1 MSEAPNTNNA
11 QSVSY
16 PNQNDGD
23 KALASI
29 ASLLKEAEAILPLL
43 RREFR
48 GEAIQQ
54 YEDGSFEYIQ
64 VSKPLFVQL
73 DVETEQPLKKEVTYK
88 NGETK
93 SVYLA
98 NDEAIEEVLSILKF
112 MGMNKMTLLTNIKE
126 DMILDDLLE
135 FECKFSAI
143 LMLKQK
149 SWGIDKELLPMIM
162 TKIKTIVQDARYMA
176 CQGNTIKAI
185 QKTVSRVE
193 SYFEG
198 DSRNKKTGPYA

>member
-1 MSEAPNTNNA
+1 MEQQAPDQKQA

-16 PNQNDGD
+16 PNQRDGD

-29 ASLLKEAEAILPLL
+29 ASLLKEAESILPML

-73 DVETEQPLKKEVTYK
+73 DVKTEEPKKKKVTYRT
-88 NGETK
+88 GEIK
-93 SVYLA
+93 EVYLA

-135 FECKFSAI
+135 FECKFSAL

-149 SWGIDKELLPMIM
+149 SWGIDKELLPIVM

-185 QKTVSRVE
+185 QKTVSIPVPR
-193 SYFEG
+193 
-198 DSRNKKTGPYA
+198 R

>member
-1 MSEAPNTNNA
+1 M
-11 QSVSY
+11 
-16 PNQNDGD
+16 
-23 KALASI
+23 
-29 ASLLKEAEAILPLL
+29 
-43 RREFR
+43 
-48 GEAIQQ
+48 
-54 YEDGSFEYIQ
+54 
-64 VSKPLFVQL
+64 FVQL
-73 DVETEQPLKKEVTYK
+73 DVVTEQPLKKEVTYK

-135 FECKFSAI
+135 FECKFSAV

-193 SYFEG
+193 SYYEG
-198 DSRNKKTGPYA
+198 DNPKNKRQGPYT